1 MTGDNSENCTGV
13 VSKLCRKT
21 VSGKKIVT
29 GFLLIRLKGTKLKKA
44 ITLCIKVT
52 GKKQEEIRNSIE
64 QGDKQISKLSI
75 LASVIK
81 RFEKYYHSFY
91 RLL

>member
-1 MTGDNSENCTGV
+1 M
-13 VSKLCRKT
+13 CRKT

-29 GFLLIRLKGTKLKKA
+29 GFLLIRLKGTKLKNQIYGEDIIMAA

>member
-1 MTGDNSENCTGV
+1 MA
-13 VSKLCRKT
+13 
-21 VSGKKIVT
+21 
-29 GFLLIRLKGTKLKKA
+29 A

-52 GKKQEEIRNSIE
+52 EKKQEEIRNSIE

-75 LASVIK
+75 LASFIK

>member
-29 GFLLIRLKGTKLKKA
+29 GFLLIRLKGTKLKKSDLWREYYYGSNY
-44 ITLCIKVT
+44 IMHQSDRKKT
-52 GKKQEEIRNSIE
+52 GRN
-64 QGDKQISKLSI
+64 QK
-75 LASVIK
+75 
-81 RFEKYYHSFY
+81 FN
-91 RLL
+91 

>member
-1 MTGDNSENCTGV
+1 M
-13 VSKLCRKT
+13 CRKT

-29 GFLLIRLKGTKLKKA
+29 GFLLIRLKGTKLKKSDLWREYYYGSNY
-44 ITLCIKVT
+44 IMHQSDR
-52 GKKQEEIRNSIE
+52 KKTEIRNSIE

-81 RFEKYYHSFY
+81 RFEKYYHSFF

>member
-29 GFLLIRLKGTKLKKA
+29 GFLLIRLKGTKLKK
-44 ITLCIKVT
+44 
-52 GKKQEEIRNSIE
+52 IRFMERILLWP
-64 QGDKQISKLSI
+64 QLHYASK
-75 LASVIK
+75 
-81 RFEKYYHSFY
+81 
-91 RLL
+91 